1 MRKSTFNRGLSGLI
15 TLVAVAL
22 TVVPAARAHTR
33 GTRIVD
39 GSAATLSGWPW
50 IARVLVDNPGVV
62 NTCTGTVVAPYVV
75 LTAGHCASKASRFH
89 VITGTNSMSGG
100 QTSRVSQVMREPGF
114 KVIDPGGANLTDHDV
129 ALLKLTTPT
138 TAPAVMLASPANSS
152 LYRAGVRHSVA
163 GWGWQ
168 TYSGQTNSPT
178 LQTTTMTLLDQSR
191 CRSASEAAFGR
202 PLDTADQVCALSTT
216 GTTGICEGDSG
227 GPLMATAA
235 NGSHVEI
242 GLTIWNSGQC
252 ATHAPDYFT
261 NLAAV
266 SGWLTQEICSLSDGV
281 EMSGKPGACAGTY
294 AGKTRQDRAVALT
307 VGSSHT
313 QVSDASVT
321 VELHCTRL
329 VTPLSYTAHPTGA
342 RYWPRHITTGNGLT
356 FADSFRGPGG
366 WQVVLRAIFS
376 NRGTVQGT
384 ASVSGHTR
392 RDGTC
397 RSGVVRW
404 AAKLD

>member
-1 MRKSTFNRGLSGLI
+1 MRTSTFNRGLSGLI
-15 TLVAVAL
+15 TLVAAVLAL
-22 TVVPAARAHTR
+22 VSATPAHARE
-33 GTRIVD
+33 TRIVG
-39 GSAATLSGWPW
+39 GSAATLSSWPW

-62 NTCTGTVVAPYVV
+62 NTCTGTVVAPDVV

-89 VITGTNSMSGG
+89 VITGTNGMSGG
-100 QTSRVSQVMREPGF
+100 QTSRVSLVLREPGF
-114 KVIDPGGANLTDHDV
+114 RVIDPGGANLTDHDV

-138 TAPAVMLASPANSS
+138 TAPAVMLASPVDSS
-152 LYRAGVRHSVA
+152 LYRAGIRHSVA

-168 TYSGQTNSPT
+168 TYSGQTNSQT

-202 PLDTADQVCALSTT
+202 RLDTADQVCALSPT

-235 NGSHVEI
+235 DGGHVEI

-252 ATHAPDYFT
+252 TTHAPDYFT

-266 SGWLTQEICSLSDGV
+266 SGWLTQEICSLSDGA
-281 EMSGKPGACAGTY
+281 EMSGGPGACAGTY

-307 VGSSHT
+307 VGPSHT

-329 VTPLSYTAHPTGA
+329 VAPLSYTAHPIGA
-342 RYWPRHITTGNGLT
+342 RYWPRRIATGEGLT
-356 FADSFRGPGG
+356 FADSFRGPTG
-366 WQVVLRAIFS
+366 WRVVLRATFT
-376 NRGTVQGT
+376 NRGTAQGT
-384 ASVSGHTR
+384 ASVSGHTQR
-392 RDGTC
+392 YGTC
-397 RSGVVRW
+397 HSGVVRW
-404 AAKLD
+404 AVKLD